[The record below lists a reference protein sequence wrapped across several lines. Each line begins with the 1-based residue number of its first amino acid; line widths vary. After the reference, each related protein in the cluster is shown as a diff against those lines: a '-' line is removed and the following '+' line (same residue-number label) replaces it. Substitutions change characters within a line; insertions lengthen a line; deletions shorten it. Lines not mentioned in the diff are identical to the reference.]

1 MSFLADIEGNQRRL
15 KAKFDE
21 IWGIVAGESM
31 PKDGTGL
38 TLKLSPELREKLVE
52 AKDIH
57 GIRTIQD
64 TAYKAL
70 ILGLT
75 TLTRLPPR
83 DDLDLPRAPVQGRVL
98 TEEEVIQIKDEG
110 FNCPRDGRP
119 KQNLYADD
127 DEERLF
133 DDDDDEDEDE

>member
-21 IWGIVAGESM
+21 IWAIVNGEAM
-31 PKDGTGL
+31 PKGGTGL

-52 AKDIH
+52 AKDTH
-57 GIRTIQD
+57 GVRTIQD

-83 DDLDLPRAPVQGRVL
+83 DDLGLPRAPVKGRVL
-98 TEEEVIQIKDEG
+98 TDEEVTQIKDEG
-110 FNCPRDGRP
+110 FNCPREGREKP
-119 KQNLYADD
+119 NLYAND
-127 DEERLF
+127 DEERVY
-133 DDDDDEDEDE
+133 DDDDDEDE